1 MNLNQQE
8 QASADDAQILEL
20 ARRLAPRLSPYARAV
35 LVRETAKAEVEVK
48 QASKCPN
55 EAELATK
62 RGSGGWKLKVSALAR
77 WAVPTTCALLAVKS
91 GVTVLPR
98 APLAH
103 RPVDDPKRVVSTELQ
118 VFQIQFVCA
127 TPDRGTPSLKET
139 LIEAADVSAAIV
151 AAAKSPWPPQTI
163 ALRILNRQGFEVFA
177 RGSRQ
182 WQKVEDASP
191 TRGIV
196 QRRCHPAREGWASVR
211 NFRPHFPRRFRC

>member
-8 QASADDAQILEL
+8 QASADDVQIILEL
-20 ARRLAPRLSPYARAV
+20 ARRLAPLRLSPYAQVV
-35 LVRETAKAEVEVK
+35 LVRETAKVEVEVK

-55 EAELATK
+55 ETELATK

-77 WAVPTTCALLAVKS
+77 WAVPRTCALLAVKS

-103 RPVDDPKRVVSTELQ
+103 RPVDEPKRVVSTESQ
-118 VFQIQFVCA
+118 VFQIQFVCT
-127 TPDRGTPSLKET
+127 TPDRGTPTLKET

-151 AAAKSPWPPQTI
+151 AAAKSSWPPQTI
-163 ALRILNRQGFEVFA
+163 ALRILNREGCEVFA

-182 WQKVEDASP
+182 WQKGRGCLADAGKSYSDAVI
-191 TRGIV
+191 RLAKEAAKG
-196 QRRCHPAREGWASVR
+196 
-211 NFRPHFPRRFRC
+211 